1 MKKLDRL
8 LNTHVCVALF
18 FMVGFQWTAFSQ
30 TTLKGTVT
38 DEAGVESIIGAIV
51 QVKGTNTGTATDIDG
66 NYALQIDTFPSTI
79 VISSVGYIT
88 REIALATPTTQL
100 NITMIVDQEEEEIVI
115 VGYGEQTKHD
125 LVGAVSKID
134 PAETKTIPAGS
145 FDAQLQGKATGVQ
158 IATNSGVPG
167 SDVFIR
173 VRGATSI
180 NASNDPLYIIDG
192 VFVNNQSLQNT
203 TANGLAQDRATS
215 PMADINPND
224 IESIE
229 VLKDASAVAIY
240 GSRGANGVV
249 IVTTKRGT
257 WGAEKVKINF
267 NASEGLT
274 WAPKGRIWKTATGPE
289 QAMLL
294 NEYNRNMGLAEP
306 FRPKD
311 QIVNGVA
318 GRGLPQD
325 QPTYDRLSYL
335 YQTGHIRN
343 YDLSFAGGS
352 NTTRYYIGAGYNY
365 QDAVWKPMDFQRQAL
380 KFNLDQKI
388 GRRVTVGISNTFTRV
403 YRDQARPAN
412 GGNGTLL
419 QASLSIPAYLPIF
432 DDNGTPL
439 KWVNFD
445 NIYTLTSKV
454 NLWSTSYHY
463 IGNLYADWEIIK
475 NLKFHTSTSL
485 DYNLYDEKQ
494 YWQKSTQLGV
504 AGGLGSNSIT
514 QSTQVMNEQTL
525 RYNTTFARRHN
536 VGALVG
542 NTLQSV
548 VLTNVTANGQ
558 GFPNDSYT
566 QISAAS
572 IQTGSQYK
580 TNNTLASFFSRV
592 DYNYNHKY
600 YLELTG
606 RADGSSRFGENN
618 KWGFFPAVGTAW
630 RINKEN
636 FMADVKPISNL
647 KWRTSYGITGNQ
659 AGINDFASRGLWNA
673 GYGYSDKPGVSEG
686 PGTAPFQAAN
696 PDLKWERTAQ
706 FSTGIEIGLFKDRIN
721 IEANY
726 YNKYTTNLLLNLPVP
741 SSTGFTSYT
750 ANAGA
755 VRNKGFEL
763 GIQTVNIENKNFT
776 WTTEL
781 TVSRNKNKVE
791 KLPNTVQGFDTRNL
805 TSIQEGYSLYSYWV
819 YNQTGVNSQT
829 GAIEIED
836 VNKDGKITTAD
847 RKIMGSVFP
856 KLFGGFNNKF
866 TYKGID
872 LGIFFIYSYG
882 NKTWNQNEALG
893 EQGGTLG
900 DNRVL
905 MAGQLDRW
913 TTPGQETMVP
923 KLTAANYQY
932 FEVSRFLEDAS
943 FIRLRSLTLGYTLP
957 KKWSSAVKTEKIRFY
972 FTGTNLLLITKYTGS
987 DPESNLGQGN
997 LQGYDYDTPPQPR
1010 TIQFGLN
1017 LTL

>member
-1 MKKLDRL
+1 MKKLDEL
-8 LNTHVCVALF
+8 IKKGGIALVF
-18 FMVGFQWTAFSQ
+18 IMGIQWGALAQ
-30 TTLKGTVT
+30 TTLKGKIT
-38 DEAGVESIIGAIV
+38 DETNGEPIIGAIL
-51 QVKGTNTGTATDIDG
+51 QVKNTNVGTSTDVDG
-66 NYALQIDTFPSTI
+66 NYELKVDSLPAKILVSYI
-79 VISSVGYIT
+79 GYIP
-88 REIALATPTTQL
+88 REIDVDGTTTDL
-100 NITMIVDQEEEEIVI
+100 NITLILNMEEAEIVI
-115 VGYGEQTKHD
+115 VGYGEQSKTD

-134 PAETKTIPAGS
+134 PTDVKTIPVGS

-158 IATNSGVPG
+158 VATNSGVPG

-180 NASNDPLYIIDG
+180 NASNDPLYVIDG

-203 TANGLAQDRATS
+203 SANGLAQDRATS

-229 VLKDASAVAIY
+229 ILKDASAVAIY

-249 IVTTKRGT
+249 IVTTKRGN
-257 WGAEKVKINF
+257 WGADKVKINF

-274 WAPKGRIWKTATGPE
+274 WAPKNRIWKATTGPQ

-306 FRPKD
+306 FT
-311 QIVNGVA
+311 A
-318 GRGLPQD
+318 TSGRGTPES
-325 QPTYDRLSYL
+325 QPTYDRLAYL

-343 YDLSFAGGS
+343 YDLSVQGGS
-352 NTTRYYIGAGYNY
+352 ATTRYYIGAGYNY
-365 QDAVWKPMDFQRQAL
+365 QDAIWKPMDFQRQSL

-388 GRRVTVGISNTFTRV
+388 GRKLTVGISNTFTRV

-419 QASLSIPAYLPIF
+419 QASLSVPTYLPIF
-432 DDNGTPL
+432 DANGTPL

-445 NIYTLTSKV
+445 NIYTLTSRV

-463 IGNLYADWEIIK
+463 IGNIYADWEIAK
-475 NLKFHTSTSL
+475 GLKFHTGTSL
-485 DYNLYDEKQ
+485 DYNIYDENQ
-494 YWQKSTQLGV
+494 YWQKSTILGS
-504 AGGLGSNSIT
+504 AGGLGSQSVT
-514 QSTQVMNEQTL
+514 QSSQLMNEQTL
-525 RYNTTFARRHN
+525 RYTKTFVGRHN
-536 VGALVG
+536 LGALIG
-542 NTLQSV
+542 NTIQSV

-558 GFPNDSYT
+558 NFPNDSYT
-566 QISAAS
+566 QIAAAAV
-572 IQTGSQYK
+572 QTASQYK
-580 TNNTLASFFSRV
+580 TKNTLASFFSRV
-592 DYNYNHKY
+592 DYNFNHKY

-606 RADGSSRFGENN
+606 RADGSSRFGDNN
-618 KWGFFPAVGTAW
+618 KWGFFPAIGTAW

-636 FMADVKPISNL
+636 FMANVRQISNL
-647 KWRTSYGITGNQ
+647 KFRASYGITGNQ

-673 GYGYSDKPGVSEG
+673 GYGYADKVGSAEG
-686 PGTAPFQAAN
+686 PGTAPYQAAN
-696 PDLKWERTAQ
+696 PNLKWERTAQ
-706 FSTGIEIGLFKDRIN
+706 FSTGLEIGFFKDRIN

-726 YNKYTTNLLLNLPVP
+726 YNKYTTNLLLNTPVP
-741 SSTGFTSYT
+741 ASTGFSSYT
-750 ANAGA
+750 ANYGA
-755 VRNKGFEL
+755 ISNKGFEL
-763 GIQTVNIENKNFT
+763 GIQTVNIETKQFT

-781 TVSRNKNKVE
+781 TASRNNNKVE
-791 KLPNTVQGFDTRNL
+791 KIPNTVQGFDSRNL
-805 TSIQEGYSLYSYWV
+805 TSIQQGYSLYSYWV
-819 YNQTGVNSQT
+819 YNQTGVDPQT
-829 GAIEIED
+829 GAIQIED
-836 VNKDGKITTAD
+836 VNHDGKITAAD
-847 RKIMGSVFP
+847 RKIMGSVWP

-866 TYKGID
+866 SYKGID
-872 LGIFFIYSYG
+872 LGVYFIYSYG

-905 MAGQLDRW
+905 MEGQMDRW
-913 TTPGQETMVP
+913 TTPGQVTMVP
-923 KLTAANYQY
+923 KLTAANYSY

-957 KKWSSAVKTEKIRFY
+957 KKFSSVIKAEKLRIY
-972 FTGTNLLLITKYTGS
+972 FTGTNLFIITKYTGS

>member
-1 MKKLDRL
+1 MKNFDKL
-8 LNTHVCVALF
+8 TSKKIWIVLF
-18 FMVGFQWTAFSQ
+18 LIIGIQYVGMSQ
-30 TTLKGTVT
+30 TTIKGRLT
-38 DEAGVESIIGAIV
+38 DEAGVEPIIGAV
-51 QVKGTNTGTATDIDG
+51 LQVKGTNTGAVSDVDG
-66 NYALQIDTFPSTI
+66 NYELKIDTFPAVVI
-79 VISSVGYIT
+79 VSYVGYIT
-88 REIALATPTTQL
+88 REIELASATSEL
-100 NITMIVDQEEEEIVI
+100 NITMIIDQEEEII
-115 VGYGEQTKHD
+115 IIGYGEQTKHD
-125 LVGAVSKID
+125 LVGAVSKLD
-134 PAETKTIPAGS
+134 PAETKTIPVGS
-145 FDAQLQGKATGVQ
+145 FDAQMQGKATGVLV
-158 IATNSGVPG
+158 ATNSGVPG

-180 NASNDPLYIIDG
+180 NAGNDPLYVIDG
-192 VFVNNQSLQNT
+192 VFVNNQSLQNN
-203 TANGLAQDRATS
+203 TANGLTQERATS

-229 VLKDASAVAIY
+229 ILKDASAVAIY

-249 IVTTKRGT
+249 LVTTKRGT

-274 WAPKGRIWKTATGPE
+274 WAPENRIWKTTTGPE

-294 NEYNRNMGLAEP
+294 NEYNRNMGLPEP
-306 FRPKD
+306 FRPAD
-311 QIVNGVA
+311 QVVNGVA

-343 YDLSFAGGS
+343 YDLSFQGGS
-352 NTTRYYIGAGYNY
+352 AKTRYYIGTGYNY
-365 QDAVWKPMDFQRQAL
+365 QDAIWKPMDFQRISL
-380 KFNLDQKI
+380 KVNLDQKI
-388 GRRVTVGISNTFTRV
+388 GRKLIVGMSNTLTHT

-432 DDNGTPL
+432 DANGTPL

-445 NIYTLTSKV
+445 NIYTLTSNV

-463 IGNLYADWEIIK
+463 IGNMYADWEIIK
-475 NLKFHTSTSL
+475 NLKFHTGTSI
-485 DYNLYDEKQ
+485 DYNIYDENQ
-494 YWQKSTQLGV
+494 YWQKSTNLGA
-504 AGGLGSNSIT
+504 AGGLGTKSIT

-525 RYNTTFARRHN
+525 RYNTTFVKRHN
-536 VGALVG
+536 VGALIG
-542 NTLQSV
+542 NTLQAVS
-548 VLTNVTANGQ
+548 LTNVTANGQ
-558 GFPNDSYT
+558 SFPNDAYT
-566 QISAAS
+566 QISAAAV
-572 IQTGSQYK
+572 QTGSQYK
-580 TNNTLASFFSRV
+580 TNNSLVSFFTRV

-600 YLELTG
+600 YVEFTG

-636 FMADVKPISNL
+636 FMSNVKTISNL
-647 KWRTSYGITGNQ
+647 KWRNSYGITGNQ
-659 AGINDFASRGLWNA
+659 SIGDFASRGLWNA
-673 GYGYSDKPGVSEG
+673 GYGYSDKVGVAEG
-686 PGTAPFQAAN
+686 PGTAHYQIAN
-696 PDLKWERTAQ
+696 PGLKWERTAQ
-706 FSTGIEIGLFKDRIN
+706 FSTGIELGLFKDRIN

-726 YNKYTTNLLLNLPVP
+726 YNKYTTNLLLNTPLPA
-741 SSTGFTSYT
+741 STGFASYT
-750 ANAGA
+750 ANNGA
-755 VRNKGFEL
+755 IRNKGFEL

-781 TVSRNKNKVE
+781 TVSRNINTVE

-836 VNKDGKITTAD
+836 VNKDGKITAAD

-856 KLFGGFNNKF
+856 KFFGGFNNKV
-866 TYKGID
+866 TYKGFD
-872 LGIFFIYSYG
+872 LGVFFIYSYG

-923 KLTAANYQY
+923 KLTAANYSY

-943 FIRLRSLTLGYTLP
+943 FIRLRSLTLGYTFP
-957 KKWSSAVKTEKIRFY
+957 TRWSSAVKAEKIRFY
-972 FTGTNLLLITKYTGS
+972 FTGTNLFLITKYTGS